1 VWGVNGWQV
10 VPEAV
15 RPPGTVVKDN
25 KLMHSRMVRK
35 GNTFATTVRV
45 PSGTRL
51 DYGFL
56 ITKTE
61 GGTTVDI
68 WQGEDEDRRP
78 FAMDV
83 RSDGWIEVKST
94 AWLSGQAADL
104 PLVTQEIRYPV
115 ARAGKVWLVWGIN
128 GRQVVPEAVRPPG
141 TVVKDGVM
149 HTPMAFEGYAF
160 VAKVQVPSGTRINYR
175 FLITTYSGA
184 EVTIWQDNTG
194 REYLTVVRG
203 NGSLE
208 VKSTVRSPTTKEV
221 QEGVDLWMYI
231 LLGTCIVLVGCL
243 VFKFI
248 SQRQKRGASR
258 YHSRI

>member
-1 VWGVNGWQV
+1 
-10 VPEAV
+10 
-15 RPPGTVVKDN
+15 
-25 KLMHSRMVRK
+25 
-35 GNTFATTVRV
+35 
-45 PSGTRL
+45 
-51 DYGFL
+51 
-56 ITKTE
+56 
-61 GGTTVDI
+61 
-68 WQGEDEDRRP
+68 
-78 FAMDV
+78 
-83 RSDGWIEVKST
+83 
-94 AWLSGQAADL
+94 
-104 PLVTQEIRYPV
+104 
-115 ARAGKVWLVWGIN
+115 VWGIE
-128 GRQVVPEAVRPPG
+128 GSQVVPEAVRPPG